1 MENINYLKKY
11 GKLYIKEIFLS
22 LFFLSLETVFSLL
35 IFYILGKIIDLGVG
49 KNDLDYI
56 LTRGLLMVLVTGLM
70 AVCTIIRN
78 RYSSIVS
85 QSFGSDLRYDL
96 YEKIQRLRLG
106 SLDRY
111 DKSEFLTRLT
121 NDISQVQ
128 GFVHSLLRVFFK
140 APLLAL
146 GSIFLSFFLSF
157 RLALILVL
165 IIPICVILIYE
176 NLKISYPL
184 FIRIQEAMDRL
195 NLVLN
200 EYLSGIQLVKSFN
213 RQDFEEEKFKA
224 ANKEYMEAN
233 IFALRLMAVFSPLI
247 SLILNLGLVLIIYL
261 GGISVAKGGLE
272 IGAIVGFINYMGQ
285 ISFGL
290 IIVARFLT
298 RGLRARTSFE
308 RIGEVFEMEE
318 EDLADGEKIEGF
330 TIKFE
335 DLAFKYD
342 KDSGYVL
349 KNINLEI
356 KEGESL
362 GIIGSTGSGKS
373 SLIKLIMGFY
383 YPSQG
388 DLKIGGHSIR
398 DLDLKY
404 LRENLGLVAQDSS
417 LFRGKIRENI
427 SFGPGG
433 GYEKYGRL
441 AEADGFI
448 KSFRE
453 GYESLVGEGG
463 VNLSGGQKQRITI
476 ARALYKE
483 ARVIILDDSTSNLD
497 LRIERKL
504 MDNIQEEF
512 KDRTIIIISQRINTV
527 RSADRILV
535 LDKGEV
541 ESIGS
546 HKDLM
551 EKSRVYR
558 SIYDS
563 QIGEVDRFE
572 DR

>member
-1 MENINYLKKY
+1 MENIKYLKKY
-11 GKLYIKEIFLS
+11 RMLYIKDIFLS
-22 LFFLSLETVFSLL
+22 LFFLSLETLFSLL

-56 LTRGLLMVLVTGLM
+56 FTRGGLMVLITGLM

-96 YEKIQRLRLG
+96 YEKIQRLNLD

-111 DKSEFLTRLT
+111 DRSELLTRLT
-121 NDISQVQ
+121 NDIMQIQ

-140 APLLAL
+140 APLLAI

-157 RLALILVL
+157 KLALVLVMV
-165 IIPICVILIYE
+165 IPLAIFLIYK

-184 FIRIQEAMDRL
+184 FVRIQKAMDGL

-200 EYLSGIQLVKSFN
+200 EYLSAIQLVKSFN
-213 RQDFEEEKFKA
+213 RQDFEEEKFK
-224 ANKEYMEAN
+224 EAN
-233 IFALRLMAVFSPLI
+233 LEYRDANIYALNIMAIFAPLL
-247 SLILNLGLVLIIYL
+247 SLILNLSLVLIIYL
-261 GGISVAKGGLE
+261 GGLSISRGGLE

-290 IIVARFLT
+290 IIVSRFLT

-308 RIGEVFEMEE
+308 RIVELLKMEE
-318 EDLADGEKIEGF
+318 EDLGKPKKPKNFNIEF
-330 TIKFE
+330 K
-335 DLAFKYD
+335 DLYFKYNNYL
-342 KDSGYVL
+342 GYAL
-349 KNINLEI
+349 EGINLEV
-356 KEGESL
+356 KEGEKL
-362 GIIGSTGSGKS
+362 AIIGSTGSGKS
-373 SLIKLIMGFY
+373 SLISLVLGFY

-388 DLKIGGHSIR
+388 DLKVGGHSIR
-398 DLDLKY
+398 DLDLNY
-404 LRENLGLVAQDSS
+404 LRENIGLVGQDTY

-427 SFGPGG
+427 SFGTGD
-433 GYEKYGRL
+433 GYERYGKL

-448 KSFRE
+448 KSFKD
-453 GYESLVGEGG
+453 GYETLVGEGG
-463 VNLSGGQKQRITI
+463 VNLSGGQKQRISI
-476 ARALYKE
+476 ARTLYRE
-483 ARVIILDDSTSNLD
+483 PRVIILDDSTSNLD
-497 LRIERKL
+497 LRVEKKL
-504 MDNIQEEF
+504 RENILAAF

-527 RSADRILV
+527 KAADKIVV
-535 LDKGEV
+535 LDKGKI

-551 EKSRVYR
+551 EGSRVYR

-563 QIGEVDRFE
+563 QLGEGE
-572 DR
+572 KNEA